1 MNGIAVGVALLVSSA
16 GVSPAPVPEPF
27 HAIAAPSAYTFDLSD
42 AAATSRSL
50 SHHLPGDRLR
60 VRSRRGS
67 PQAVPAAPAKR
78 CSRVARILAV
88 AASGF
93 GGWVAG
99 GAIGYVATA
108 RPDDDVSG
116 LRGVVIGAPIGAAV
130 GAIIGYRLTK

>member
-1 MNGIAVGVALLVSSA
+1 MDGILLGVAMLVSSTA
-16 GVSPAPVPEPF
+16 MSAVPEPPR
-27 HAIAAPSAYTFDLSD
+27 AVVVPAAFTFDLAVR
-42 AAATSRSL
+42 AAASRT
-50 SHHLPGDRLR
+50 LPGHPLDE
-60 VRSRRGS
+60 RSGPRWRRGS
-67 PQAVPAAPAKR
+67 LQAAQAAPAKR
-78 CSRVARILAV
+78 CSTVARILAV

-108 RPDDDVSG
+108 KPDDDVSG

>member
-1 MNGIAVGVALLVSSA
+1 MNGIVVGVALLVSSA
-16 GVSPAPVPEPF
+16 GASPAPTPGRLRASVV
-27 HAIAAPSAYTFDLSD
+27 SAGFTFALPDG
-42 AAATSRSL
+42 AAASRLL

-60 VRSRRGS
+60 PRSWRGS
-67 PQAVPAAPAKR
+67 PQAAPAAPARR

-108 RPDDDVSG
+108 KPDDDVSG

-130 GAIIGYRLTK
+130 GAVLGYRLTK